1 MSPPNLPI
9 SPNLTTV
16 ADRTARQVLNC
27 VRQAARGGET
37 LLVDGLSVVRRLAEQ
52 RPSTLAYLS
61 CTPLPWFS
69 YDEARLPVRLSQR
82 EVAVRLEAVR
92 CSPVETGASTDPACA
107 C

>member
-1 MSPPNLPI
+1 M
-9 SPNLTTV
+9 TTV

-82 EVAVRLEAVR
+82 EVAVRLDAVR